1 MTTAYP
7 VERSARISN
16 AMAFN
21 GVDDTFGPF
30 TFKIIYPLDV
40 VVEIRD
46 IGEDFWQLTA
56 DVTVIKGPD
65 TADYFT
71 IQFDAVHPDTKEF
84 RVLGARVHERSI
96 SLSKGTGLNMEAL
109 ARVHAEIA
117 FTLQEIRRDL
127 GRALLVPSVSAG
139 GQVADV
145 PGGHFLKRTAD
156 GNWGDGGDVD
166 DIAGA
171 QENAAIAAQAAVEAA
186 ASAAAAEGVGASVAV
201 WPSGTTRTMK
211 QRATDTYCIL
221 DAPGNPDPTGVNDSS
236 AALKAMIAGGVQCEL
251 TKGDFV
257 TTEPLLFKTTG
268 QKVVGQG
275 RGYGYGRAD
284 YFARDFQP
292 MSRVIAAGTFAKR
305 ILTRRKHRASGADL
319 KDDPMSAA
327 IEIHADGIGFQDW
340 LLWLNCDYTD
350 LSHTNLGDNI
360 DIGVLRTG
368 RPGFNTVNFGI
379 IGHFRKTRL
388 LQEYTRALNLP
399 ELLDPDG
406 AALPKGASGETFAGG
421 DGWSHHNFLSW
432 GGFSGFTEYGPL
444 HPGGD
449 YYDEATGLVPDE
461 RGASGD
467 SDGRFTGRCAIYVA
481 HQSGRRMVDP
491 TGFGAALT
499 RNNME
504 AEPDFSPAAVDI
516 DGWASNAGSTTTG
529 RGQVRN
535 INFGT
540 MRVSSSA
547 AFRVRLRDC
556 DQVHFSGITW
566 IESGDYPS
574 TLLSWQDTSGDDI
587 NVNDYTNVTYGHIA
601 TDQAKTGVVW
611 VNDIVGGLNQSW
623 VHNKQNLRASDAYG
637 RELMQALWGR
647 GDTSIPFPSG
657 MRCLDHVYDDGP
669 ASEYGGRITES
680 FRPFAYLLDRSS
692 GKAAGFRY
700 DTGIFRYSYGAHT
713 SGLELPNVGFEH
725 NENRFDFRQPVKLPV
740 YSVATLPAAADAGAG
755 ANVWCTNGRAGQP
768 CVAVSTGSGWFVVG
782 SYAAVSAT

>member
-1 MTTAYP
+1 M
-7 VERSARISN
+7 
-16 AMAFN
+16 
-21 GVDDTFGPF
+21 
-30 TFKIIYPLDV
+30 
-40 VVEIRD
+40 
-46 IGEDFWQLTA
+46 
-56 DVTVIKGPD
+56 
-65 TADYFT
+65 
-71 IQFDAVHPDTKEF
+71 
-84 RVLGARVHERSI
+84 
-96 SLSKGTGLNMEAL
+96 
-109 ARVHAEIA
+109 
-117 FTLQEIRRDL
+117 
-127 GRALLVPSVSAG
+127 
-139 GQVADV
+139 
-145 PGGHFLKRTAD
+145 KRTAD

-406 AALPKGASGETFAGG
+406 AALPKGASGETFAGATAG
-421 DGWSHHNFLSW
+421 AITISS
-432 GGFSGFTEYGPL
+432 
-444 HPGGD
+444 PGEASRGSQNTARCTR
-449 YYDEATGLVPDE
+449 EVITTMRQPVSSRMSAGLPATATGV
-461 RGASGD
+461 
-467 SDGRFTGRCAIYVA
+467 
-481 HQSGRRMVDP
+481 
-491 TGFGAALT
+491 
-499 RNNME
+499 
-504 AEPDFSPAAVDI
+504 SPAAALSTWRINPDA
-516 DGWASNAGSTTTG
+516 GWST
-529 RGQVRN
+529 R
-535 INFGT
+535 
-540 MRVSSSA
+540 
-547 AFRVRLRDC
+547 
-556 DQVHFSGITW
+556 
-566 IESGDYPS
+566 
-574 TLLSWQDTSGDDI
+574 
-587 NVNDYTNVTYGHIA
+587 
-601 TDQAKTGVVW
+601 
-611 VNDIVGGLNQSW
+611 
-623 VHNKQNLRASDAYG
+623 
-637 RELMQALWGR
+637 
-647 GDTSIPFPSG
+647 
-657 MRCLDHVYDDGP
+657 P
-669 ASEYGGRITES
+669 ASV
-680 FRPFAYLLDRSS
+680 PL
-692 GKAAGFRY
+692 
-700 DTGIFRYSYGAHT
+700 
-713 SGLELPNVGFEH
+713 
-725 NENRFDFRQPVKLPV
+725 
-740 YSVATLPAAADAGAG
+740 
-755 ANVWCTNGRAGQP
+755 
-768 CVAVSTGSGWFVVG
+768 
-782 SYAAVSAT
+782 